1 MNSEHVELDSDENTT
16 NLDSEGGDSYR
27 FISEGWKQNGG
38 GVFHLDKLKSGVSRW
53 IQLQTFP
60 ASRVTSA
67 SPARARERE
76 RKTDPPLMQGWSM
89 RNYSLWFWVDCED
102 MGTIKVHCR
111 GCLISPRSAESLA
124 YALWPVI
131 NVNLCS
137 LESAVHF
144 HFQADQLYLVGLK
157 STSLPVHSTLKVRLK
172 DPACISPRTAA
183 RLRTALER
191 TGDEAAA
198 AHNSVLMVH
207 ASVPVRGDIVS
218 LSHTPEI

>member
-1 MNSEHVELDSDENTT
+1 MRTQQTWTAKVVTATDSFQKDGSRKEEASSIWINSVKT
-16 NLDSEGGDSYR
+16 
-27 FISEGWKQNGG
+27 
-38 GVFHLDKLKSGVSRW
+38 GVSRW

-60 ASRVTSA
+60 ASRVASA

-89 RNYSLWFWVDCED
+89 RNYSLWFLVDCED

-157 STSLPVHSTLKVRLK
+157 STSLPFHWTLKVRLK

-183 RLRTALER
+183 WLRTPLER

-207 ASVPVRGDIVS
+207 ASVPVLGDNVS

>member
-1 MNSEHVELDSDENTT
+1 MRLLGAVGDELWTRWIRLRRKHNKPGQRRWWQLQIHFERMKAERRKRLLSEYTQS
-16 NLDSEGGDSYR
+16 NLASHSITR
-27 FISEGWKQNGG
+27 
-38 GVFHLDKLKSGVSRW
+38 R

-60 ASRVTSA
+60 ASRVMSA
-67 SPARARERE
+67 SSARARE

-131 NVNLCS
+131 NVNLCP

-157 STSLPVHSTLKVRLK
+157 STSLPFHLTLKVRLK
-172 DPACISPRTAA
+172 DPGCISPRTAA
-183 RLRTALER
+183 WLRT
-191 TGDEAAA
+191 
-198 AHNSVLMVH
+198 
-207 ASVPVRGDIVS
+207 P
-218 LSHTPEI
+218 